1 MRRATIYPTMAL
13 SCAIAI
19 LSTRCASVPAHSADL
34 SLGRAADTSFSSVH
48 AADTS
53 LSPGRTVETN
63 EPARHG
69 RSSDVLTAT
78 ELLQAHAVTTAAGV
92 RQLRPAFVRG
102 IRSMTASGTLDISPS
117 VYLNGGYLGGLD
129 ALESV
134 SLDAVQ
140 EIRFIRPAQA
150 HDFWG
155 SWCPCDGGVIHVRTK
170 HSN

>member
-1 MRRATIYPTMAL
+1 MAL
-13 SCAIAI
+13 ACTTAI
-19 LSTRCASVPAHSADL
+19 LSTACASIPAHLTDL
-34 SLGRAADTSFSSVH
+34 SLGRAADTSFSPVH

-53 LSPGRTVETN
+53 LSSDRAVETT

-69 RSSDVLTAT
+69 RSSDLLTAT
-78 ELLQAHAVTTAAGV
+78 ELLQARAVTTAAGV
-92 RQLRPAFVRG
+92 RQLRPSFVRG
-102 IRSMTASGTLDISPS
+102 IRSMTASGMVDVSPS

-170 HSN
+170 HTN